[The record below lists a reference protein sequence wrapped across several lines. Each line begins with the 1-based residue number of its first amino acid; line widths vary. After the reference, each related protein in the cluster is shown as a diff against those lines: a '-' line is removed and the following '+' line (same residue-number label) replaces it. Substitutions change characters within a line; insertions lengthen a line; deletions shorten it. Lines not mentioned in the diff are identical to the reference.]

1 MNDEYLVIIIKACI
15 YRVRRGE
22 NLEDI
27 LKANKRLTEEEKT
40 KIREAING

>member
-1 MNDEYLVIIIKACI
+1 MSDEYLVIITKACI
-15 YRVRRGE
+15 FRTRRGE

-27 LKANKRLTEEEKT
+27 LAANKKLTKEDKA

>member
-1 MNDEYLVIIIKACI
+1 MIEEKLVIVTKACI

-27 LKANKRLTEEEKT
+27 LAANKKLTEADKV

>member
-27 LKANKRLTEEEKT
+27 LKANKKLSDADKT